1 MNYTISVD
9 WDTAEALM
17 RDILKGEMVLV
28 KEANDTEL
36 LKALIEVY
44 NYFSPRSEQMEMPK
58 C

>member
-1 MNYTISVD
+1 MYTITVD
-9 WDTAEALM
+9 WDSAEALVRNIM
-17 RDILKGEMVLV
+17 KTEMESA

-36 LKALIEVY
+36 LKAMIEVY